1 MQKPDLVQIACA
13 LATGAALATFFLIG
27 LILGAPQ

>member
-13 LATGAALATFFLIG
+13 LAMGAALATFFLIG